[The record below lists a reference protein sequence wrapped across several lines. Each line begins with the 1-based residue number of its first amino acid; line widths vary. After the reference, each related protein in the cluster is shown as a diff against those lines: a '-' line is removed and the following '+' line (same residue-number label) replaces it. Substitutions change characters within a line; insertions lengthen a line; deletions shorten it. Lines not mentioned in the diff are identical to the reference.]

1 MKVYHA
7 PYANNEDLDTMYD
20 HSNNAIVSGSSV
32 PIAGAAN
39 NQKVLSYCTQ
49 LNGQRIQ
56 NITIDCT
63 ATGPFLDYM
72 SHRRQIRGSVLSNL
86 NVFQQNWLH
95 CDDWCDFGP
104 KYDQENM
111 GELMAG
117 IALTVAPLTWSF
129 VGVSLRANGVGAYL
143 NANTFQHYTW
153 FLFLKKLSMSP
164 STVTVE

>member
-1 MKVYHA
+1 M
-7 PYANNEDLDTMYD
+7 
-20 HSNNAIVSGSSV
+20 VSGSSV
-32 PIAGAAN
+32 PIATAAS
-39 NQKVLSYCTQ
+39 NQKVLSYYTQ

-63 ATGPFLDYM
+63 ATGPFLEYM
-72 SHRRQIRGSVLSNL
+72 SHRRQICESMLSNL
-86 NVFQQNWLH
+86 NVFQYNWFH

-117 IALTVAPLTWSF
+117 IPLTVAPLTWSF
-129 VGVSLRANGVGAYL
+129 VGVSLRANGTGPYL

-153 FLFLKKLSMSP
+153 FVFLKN
-164 STVTVE
+164 